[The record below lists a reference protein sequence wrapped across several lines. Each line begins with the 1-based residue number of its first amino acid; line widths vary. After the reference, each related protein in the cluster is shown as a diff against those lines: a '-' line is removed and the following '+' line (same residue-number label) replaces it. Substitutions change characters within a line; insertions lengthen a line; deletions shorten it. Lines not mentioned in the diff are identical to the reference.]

1 MNNDKRPPLTRA
13 TPVNDFLDYYWLK
26 EELIDFCARHGLK
39 TSGGKIEITGRI
51 AHFLQTGRP
60 PVEQARSRASSYSAD
75 DQPLVV
81 MMDAPITK
89 NYNSGERVRG
99 FFKSVIGPHFHFTV
113 GLMKFCKDNPTK
125 TFRDAVQY
133 WQDEYNRKSD
143 KSYQPEIAPQFEYNQ
158 YIRDFM
164 TDNPGASL
172 KEAIWHWKQKR
183 SARGD
188 NKYSRDDLAYNS
200 SDTNE

>member
-1 MNNDKRPPLTRA
+1 MDNEKRPPLTRA
-13 TPVNDFLDYYWLK
+13 TSVDDFLEYYWLK
-26 EELIDFCARHGLK
+26 EELIDFCTRHGLK

-51 AHFLQTGRP
+51 AQFLQTGRP
-60 PVEQARSRASSYSAD
+60 PIEQTRSKAASYSTNEP
-75 DQPLVV
+75 PLVV

-113 GLMKFCKDNPTK
+113 GLMKFCRDNPTK

-133 WQDEYNRKSD
+133 WQDEYNRKND

-164 TDNPGASL
+164 AHNPGASL
-172 KEAIWHWKQKR
+172 KDAIRHWKRKR
-183 SARGD
+183 SQRGN
-188 NKYSRDDLAYNS
+188 NKYSPDDLTAEPS
-200 SDTNE
+200 PNE